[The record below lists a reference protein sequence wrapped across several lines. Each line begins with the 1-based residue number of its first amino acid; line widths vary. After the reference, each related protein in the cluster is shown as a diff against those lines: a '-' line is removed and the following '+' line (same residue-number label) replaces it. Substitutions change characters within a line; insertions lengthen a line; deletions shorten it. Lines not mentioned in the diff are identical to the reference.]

1 MGDLTMGRHVM
12 KKSSWLAGSTII
24 DRTGEEC
31 QESLSGLIL
40 SLALIQ
46 VFSVFQFF
54 CLSLQ
59 LEIKTSNKKA
69 DSQYSVQLYTIMN
82 QIFG

>member
-24 DRTGEEC
+24 DRTGGEEC

-40 SLALIQ
+40 SLTLIQ
-46 VFSVFQFF
+46 VFSVFLPFLAVRDQD
-54 CLSLQ
+54 
-59 LEIKTSNKKA
+59 IK
-69 DSQYSVQLYTIMN
+69 
-82 QIFG
+82 